1 GADVPHEHL
10 RVLSRDAFRAPPHAA
25 RRFDHQHRL
34 DHRARRQQG
43 ADRLFG
49 DQGGDPCVHEVAR
62 AEPRA
67 GRHPRELRRSRTGMD
82 SPQPGRAGGRQSRRA
97 VRCGRADGPTGAT
110 RGDRTRLRVLREQR
124 GFVLRHRAR
133 AAAARRRDD
142 GRVRPPAAMTSRVSQ
157 ALVESLAAHREDGPV
172 LSLYMPTALEVDER
186 RQNEIR
192 LKNLLRQARSRLETL
207 GMAGTGAQALTERV
221 DKAPLEREMW
231 QAHGR
236 GFAVFSG
243 RDLLAHAAL
252 PFRVREL
259 VVASPR
265 FQLRP
270 LIEALARQR
279 RFWLLAMSQKDVRLY
294 RGDEKALTEVDTGS
308 HLPRSLVE
316 VAGREPTGKELYFHS
331 ANRGGEAA
339 SFHGTGA
346 GKDDVEPEQEQF
358 VRAVATGL
366 EHFLKQDDSPVILA
380 ADNQLRALY
389 ARVSSHADRVLDEID
404 GNVEHVPEESLHAE
418 AWRRMEAE
426 LERRRDT
433 ELYRL
438 GNSGPELP
446 VSAD

>member
-1 GADVPHEHL
+1 
-10 RVLSRDAFRAPPHAA
+10 
-25 RRFDHQHRL
+25 
-34 DHRARRQQG
+34 
-43 ADRLFG
+43 
-49 DQGGDPCVHEVAR
+49 
-62 AEPRA
+62 
-67 GRHPRELRRSRTGMD
+67 
-82 SPQPGRAGGRQSRRA
+82 
-97 VRCGRADGPTGAT
+97 
-110 RGDRTRLRVLREQR
+110 
-124 GFVLRHRAR
+124 
-133 AAAARRRDD
+133 
-142 GRVRPPAAMTSRVSQ
+142 MTSRVSQ

-339 SFHGTGA
+339 IFHGTGA

-389 ARVSSHADRVLDEID
+389 ARVSRHAERVLDEID

-418 AWRRMEAE
+418 SWRRMEAE

-446 VSAD
+446 VSADLADIVRAATEGRIDTLFTAADRHCWGRWDASERTVEIHDQPLPGDDDLLDFAAVESWLKGGAVHAVPGERIPGNGMVIAGLRY